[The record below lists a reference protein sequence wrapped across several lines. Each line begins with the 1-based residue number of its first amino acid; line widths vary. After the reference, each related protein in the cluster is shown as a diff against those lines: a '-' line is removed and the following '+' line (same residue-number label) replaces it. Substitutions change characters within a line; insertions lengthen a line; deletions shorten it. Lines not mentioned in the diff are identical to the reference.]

1 MSFPGQ
7 LLHPTM
13 IFPLLFWAEICLLLL
28 WRGCQRVEPAVALK
42 EPIQS
47 DTFIVAALGGEANFY
62 CNFSLWMDVLQVTW
76 QKRNGTSFQNMA
88 TYSPI
93 HGLRLIGSF
102 KKKVRFTRATPKAS
116 AITLQNLTLED
127 ESYYKCIF
135 NVFRHGSISKDIR
148 LNIQTISELTVEF
161 HSLLPTEGLLTAVC
175 SATGK
180 PAPNITWLHDRG
192 LEESP
197 EIHHIQNTNRTVTV
211 SSRVTFSAKHPHALF
226 CLLDH
231 PQGRKMKALHLEK
244 GGEDVQKNSTVIITS
259 ILTAVLLLSVLIYCG
274 MRLNNSRRNKQKT
287 HRTPTTPAKETGSQ
301 QDLGERASES
311 LHTPKEQHITYQNEK
326 QTPGSTLRKRWNGNL
341 GLRKIWRPL
350 FPEETQNLNSSFQ
363 SELKS
368 GPAGLSIKELGCSPM
383 KQDGEAMACEGVQ
396 VTPQPSCSP
405 AQQRKDRHQPAPQ
418 AQRSTGA
425 HGLLRSPH

>member
-13 IFPLLFWAEICLLLL
+13 IFPLLFGAEICFLLL
-28 WRGCQRVEPAVALK
+28 WGGCQRVEPAVALK

-76 QKRNGTSFQNMA
+76 QKKNGTSFQNMA

-102 KKKVRFTRATPKAS
+102 KKKVRFTRATPTAS

-148 LNIQTISELTVEF
+148 LNIQM
-161 HSLLPTEGLLTAVC
+161 C

-180 PAPNITWLHDRG
+180 PAPSITWLHDRG
-192 LEESP
+192 LEEAP
-197 EIHHIQNTNRTVTV
+197 EMHHIQNTNGTVTV
-211 SSRVTFSAKHPHALF
+211 ASRVTFSAKHPHALF

-244 GGEDVQKNSTVIITS
+244 GGEDVQKSTVIITS
-259 ILTAVLLLSVLIYCG
+259 ILTAALLLSVLIYCG
-274 MRLNNSRRNKQKT
+274 VRLRNSRRNKQKT
-287 HRTPTTPAKETGSQ
+287 HHIPTTPAKETGSQ

-383 KQDGEAMACEGVQ
+383 KQDGEAMAPEGVQ

-418 AQRSTGA
+418 VQRSTGA